1 MKKFINK
8 TADMK
13 GGEYDFA
20 EKVFIKEGALYGAMH
35 LYDSEFYTWKIR
47 DLTKEEIEQ
56 YA

>member
-8 TADMK
+8 TAEMK

-20 EKVFIKEGALYGAMH
+20 EKVFVKDGAFYGAMH